1 MKTIGKMGN
10 AIILEDVGEVPE
22 SDIDTVGGYGL
33 SVLMN

>member
-10 AIILEDVGEVPE
+10 AIILEDVGEIPE
-22 SDIDTVGGYGL
+22 SAIDTVGGYGL